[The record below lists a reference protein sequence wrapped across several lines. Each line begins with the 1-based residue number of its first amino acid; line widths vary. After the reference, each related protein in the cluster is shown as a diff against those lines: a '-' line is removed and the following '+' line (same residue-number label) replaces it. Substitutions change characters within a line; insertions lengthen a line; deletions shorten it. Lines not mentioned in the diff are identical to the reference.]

1 MHAELTL
8 LQLIKL
14 NPNHSGGLQQL
25 ARVLVDS
32 VKSRPE
38 EGIKEGTLFRA
49 MDFFERHIALA
60 VDVSHSLR

>member
-14 NPNHSGGLQQL
+14 NPNHSGGLHQL

-38 EGIKEGTLFRA
+38 EGIKEGTLIRA
-49 MDFFERHIALA
+49 MDFFERYIALA
-60 VDVSHSLR
+60 VDVSHSLG